1 MKTRWIIVGLIISLI
16 IHTMLL
22 AFLGKTNLIIHPLNF
37 IETYFFETKQKKVQ
51 NVARKISKS
60 NKDTNISP
68 QIESSEK
75 IDGNFLPKT
84 DESDDISS
92 PTYTA
97 HQKEIVEQ
105 DENIQTN
112 FNTQTPNPFVRFIN
126 ETMKFDIYW
135 SGIYVGFA
143 VIYVR
148 GNENEITITSKVN
161 SAGFISNFYYVNDK
175 AQSKIEY
182 GRPKHFALVQI
193 EGRYRGNKETFFDYE
208 NKEILFI
215 NHIKN
220 SSTYH
225 KGIDKIY
232 MDVLSGFFYLRTKT
246 LNVNDSVAIDI
257 FDSNKFAT
265 VNVQI
270 LKEEKM
276 ELNNKE
282 VDAIVIKPLLD
293 TEGLFKRKGDIII
306 WLSKDENKIPLK
318 VETKIP
324 VGRVVAELREY
335 KKE

>member
-22 AFLGKTNLIIHPLNF
+22 AFLGKANLSIPEFDF
-37 IETYFFETKQKKVQ
+37 IETYFFENKPKNVTVVKNEIPKSDKDMNKSSEADSSEQTEDNALTKSNESTNASSQSD
-51 NVARKISKS
+51 NAISKEMIAKNEDIQKNS
-60 NKDTNISP
+60 NI
-68 QIESSEK
+68 
-75 IDGNFLPKT
+75 
-84 DESDDISS
+84 
-92 PTYTA
+92 
-97 HQKEIVEQ
+97 
-105 DENIQTN
+105 
-112 FNTQTPNPFVRFIN
+112 QTPNPFNRFLN

-135 SGIYVGFA
+135 SGIYVGSA
-143 VIYVR
+143 VIYVK
-148 GNENEITITSKVN
+148 GNEKEITITSKVN
-161 SAGFISNFYYVNDK
+161 SAGFISNFYYVNDH

-182 GRPKHFALVQI
+182 GKPKYFALVQI
-193 EGRYRGNKETFFDYE
+193 EGKHRGNKETFFDYE

-220 SSTYH
+220 NSTFH

-232 MDVLSGFFYLRTKT
+232 MDVLSGFFYLRTKP
-246 LNVNDSVAIDI
+246 LNIKDSIAIDI

-270 LKEEKM
+270 IKEEKI

-282 VDAIVIKPLLD
+282 VDTIVIKPQLD

-306 WLSKDENKIPLK
+306 WLSNDENKIPLK
-318 VETKIP
+318 VETKVP